1 MNKEVKYLGI
11 DIGGAHLKLVGLD
24 AKKEIIHVSYLQCP
38 IWESLDNLTYHLNKL
53 KKAVSIKSVFC
64 CITMSAELCD
74 LFKNRSLGVRKIS
87 SICKKT
93 GLKFFFFSNK
103 KGCFTKKFC
112 PDSISS
118 MNWLAPAVFLKNI
131 LENAILLDLGST
143 TTDITIIKDSNII
156 NRGFNDFDRLKNHE
170 LVYTGIVRTPIFS
183 FSNRL
188 SIGKNHLD
196 IIPEF
201 FSNMADI
208 YRINNSL
215 PKDSDLLPSMDKRN
229 KSLINSLR
237 RVSRNFGFD
246 YKPSQEELLKS
257 ISKKLIDLQLK
268 FIFESMHTQLKQKEI
283 SKKLPIIACGI
294 GKELILKYGRKHN
307 YEIKCFSNFL
317 CGNNQLILDAANHAP
332 ATACAL
338 LLYELNN

>member
-24 AKKEIIHVSYLQCP
+24 TKKKIIHVSYLQCP
-38 IWESLDNLTYHLNKL
+38 IWENLNNLSHHLNKL
-53 KKAVSIKSVFC
+53 KKSVKIDSVVC

-74 LFKNRSLGVRKIS
+74 FFKNRSLGVRKIS
-87 SICKKT
+87 SICNKT
-93 GLKFFFFSNK
+93 GLKFLFFSNR
-103 KGCFTKKFC
+103 KGYFTKKLC
-112 PDSISS
+112 PNSISS
-118 MNWLAPAVFLKNI
+118 MNWLAPAVFLANL
-131 LENAILLDLGST
+131 LENAILIDLGST
-143 TTDITIIKDSNII
+143 TTDITIIKDSKII
-156 NRGFNDFDRLKNHE
+156 NKGFNDFDRLKNHE

-183 FSNRL
+183 FSNKI
-188 SIGKNHLD
+188 SIGKSHLR
-196 IIPEF
+196 IVPEF

-215 PKDSDLLPSMDKRN
+215 PKNSDLLPSMDKRS

-246 YKPSQEELLKS
+246 YQHSQERLLKN
-257 ISKKLIDLQLK
+257 ISKKLINLQLK

-294 GKELILKYGRKHN
+294 GKELILNYGKRNN
-307 YEIKCFSNFL
+307 YKVKCFSDFL
-317 CGNNQLILDAANHAP
+317 SGKNQLISNAVNHAP